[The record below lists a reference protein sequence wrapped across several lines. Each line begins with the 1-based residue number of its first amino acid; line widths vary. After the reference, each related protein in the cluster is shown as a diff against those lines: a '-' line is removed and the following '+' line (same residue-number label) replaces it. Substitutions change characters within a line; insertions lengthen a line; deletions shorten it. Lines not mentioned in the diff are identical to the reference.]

1 MANNAVQHAAQNA
14 LNQPVAVGEYK
25 QFLMHVIA
33 LASANLSE
41 LETPE
46 YAAAY
51 LNGIGYMI
59 EPPRREA

>member
-1 MANNAVQHAAQNA
+1 MADNDIQNAAQAA
-14 LNQPVAVGEYK
+14 LNQPVAVSEYR

-46 YAAAY
+46 YVGAY

-59 EPPRREA
+59 EPPRRQA